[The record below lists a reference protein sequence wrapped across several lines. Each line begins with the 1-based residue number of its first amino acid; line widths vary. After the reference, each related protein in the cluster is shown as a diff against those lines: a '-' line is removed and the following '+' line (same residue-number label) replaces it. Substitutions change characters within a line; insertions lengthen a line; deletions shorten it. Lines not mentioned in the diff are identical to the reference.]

1 MYIAIMSKGLTQ
13 RSNYDTSREVFPESR
28 VIDNRLQDY
37 MNKSILQLEHNRK
50 LLKGKQ
56 ARVSLIS
63 LRNNW
68 KRQQDKLNYQ
78 SEYDR
83 ISGLLQESV
92 LKGTSVPYLENR
104 VKTLQNMNVGIRP
117 TKAFDNLY

>member
-1 MYIAIMSKGLTQ
+1 MNIDSATSNLLASMKHQ
-13 RSNYDTSREVFPESR
+13 RNILKARET
-28 VIDNRLQDY
+28 
-37 MNKSILQLEHNRK
+37 K
-50 LLKGKQ
+50 
-56 ARVSLIS
+56 VSLIA

-83 ISGLLQESV
+83 IRGLLEESV
-92 LKGTSVPYLENR
+92 LKGTSVPHLENR
-104 VKTLQNMNVGIRP
+104 VKTLQNMNVGICP